1 MPDNE
6 FDLADFSED
15 EQRRVDEYMH
25 RLHQNSDN
33 ESEGGA
39 DNDDDDNLPLF
50 LHRRGIQRLDLDWA
64 EDNYR
69 PRANQ
74 TEFVQ
79 PVGPT
84 REHDGRMTANPLG
97 KRSRGLDC
105 IRKTGVRY
113 GRALRRAPLRS
124 PPPLNPPP
132 P

>member
-15 EQRRVDEYMH
+15 EQRSVDEYMH
-25 RLHQNSDN
+25 RLHQNGDN

-39 DNDDDDNLPLF
+39 ADDDDDNLPLF
-50 LHRRGIQRLDLDWA
+50 LHRRGTQRLDLDWA

-84 REHDGRMTANPLG
+84 RQHNGRMN
-97 KRSRGLDC
+97 
-105 IRKTGVRY
+105 
-113 GRALRRAPLRS
+113 
-124 PPPLNPPP
+124 NPPSAREVGDYIA
-132 P
+132 

>member
-1 MPDNE
+1 MSGVQANESDAEEFSDDDFYANLPDNE

-50 LHRRGIQRLDLDWA
+50 LHRRGTQRLDLDWA

-84 REHDGRMTANPLG
+84 RQHNGRMN
-97 KRSRGLDC
+97 
-105 IRKTGVRY
+105 
-113 GRALRRAPLRS
+113 
-124 PPPLNPPP
+124 NPPSAREVGDYIA
-132 P
+132 